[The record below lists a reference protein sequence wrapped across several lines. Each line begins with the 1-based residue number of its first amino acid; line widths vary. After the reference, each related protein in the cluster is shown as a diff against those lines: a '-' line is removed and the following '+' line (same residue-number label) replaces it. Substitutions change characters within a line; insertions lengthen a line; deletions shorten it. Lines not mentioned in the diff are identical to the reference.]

1 MKRRIAAIMVS
12 DVVGYSSMM
21 EKAEERTDEVATCQ
35 ALISEKVALL
45 DGRIFDTAG
54 DATLAEF
61 PSAIMPCAVRPRS
74 AMRSRA
80 QRHLT
85 ASH

>member
-21 EKAEERTDEVATCQ
+21 EKAEERTAERLVACQ

-54 DATLAEF
+54 DATLKSSRADQCR
-61 PSAIMPCAVRPRS
+61 ARRPRS
-74 AMRSRA
+74 AMRSRS

-85 ASH
+85 ANH